1 MTALRSSGQ
10 AAERQKT
17 HSTSS
22 SSLPG
27 ASPSAGGAWV
37 SPKRTGSSGGS
48 PGDHFSP
55 NSATASP
62 VLGSF
67 SSLGRSSTAATSPSP
82 SYPVPTIVAGM
93 SPSAGSGAGAGVS
106 TGSSMASSNSNT
118 QKQPLNMEALAAKF
132 ADSKEAKE
140 KFATLQL
147 SPALTPATLPDKER
161 RAPAGSLTPS
171 SSATSHMA
179 HIKVQRTASLNHN
192 AHPGAL
198 SKGGR
203 LQPGHLA
210 QPTDMRRTASHNNAF
225 SSGLGLPVGSVNS
238 GFEQGAHAVNAGA
251 HNGNANVVQTH
262 NAHGGGALGG
272 ASGLA
277 PFSLGQMARSPRR
290 SSLNPRDS
298 GSHHDH
304 NSSSPSSLPSPLVGD
319 KHPLQ
324 HPWTLY
330 YDITT
335 GYSRQS
341 SSLNNYENGLRD
353 LGTFTTVELFA
364 RYFNWIEKPH
374 RMEISA
380 NYHLFKGGIKPMW
393 EDPANANGGRW
404 IITLLSKNTELLD
417 RCWMELAYALVGE
430 QLDVGDDICGAVL
443 SRRTKADRLAVWVR
457 DSENVEAIN
466 GIGLRLIRILDL
478 AKEKITMEFQVTTDV
493 KTIDTP
499 KNYISLEAIRKELA
513 QEAMVNTPAPST
525 VSECDMTPSLSVDSV
540 PATPVPNADASP
552 ATPVDMDTNGAAAL
566 TGGREKQQASVG
578 TSGLLIS
585 VEGREVFGASCE
597 TE

>member
-1 MTALRSSGQ
+1 
-10 AAERQKT
+10 
-17 HSTSS
+17 
-22 SSLPG
+22 
-27 ASPSAGGAWV
+27 
-37 SPKRTGSSGGS
+37 
-48 PGDHFSP
+48 
-55 NSATASP
+55 
-62 VLGSF
+62 
-67 SSLGRSSTAATSPSP
+67 
-82 SYPVPTIVAGM
+82 M
-93 SPSAGSGAGAGVS
+93 SPSAGSGAGAGVN
-106 TGSSMASSNSNT
+106 TGSSIASSSPNT

-140 KFATLQL
+140 KFAALQL

-171 SSATSHMA
+171 SNATSHMA

-192 AHPGAL
+192 AHPNAL

-225 SSGLGLPVGSVNS
+225 SSGLGLPVGSVNN
-238 GFEQGAHAVNAGA
+238 GFEQGAHSINAGA

-262 NAHGGGALGG
+262 NALGGALGG

-298 GSHHDH
+298 SSPHDQ
-304 NSSSPSSLPSPLVGD
+304 NSPGPSSLPSPLVGD

-324 HPWTLY
+324 HPWTLF

-374 RMEISA
+374 RMENSA
-380 NYHLFKGGIKPMW
+380 NYHLFKDGIKPMW

-430 QLDVGDDICGAVL
+430 QLDVGDDVCGAVL

-457 DSENVEAIN
+457 DSENVDAIN
-466 GIGLRLIRILDL
+466 GIGKRLIRILDL

-493 KTIDTP
+493 KTIGAP
-499 KNYISLEAIRKELA
+499 KNYISLEVIKKELA
-513 QEAMVNTPAPST
+513 QEAMANTSAPST
-525 VSECDMTPSLSVDSV
+525 VSESERTPSLTVDSV
-540 PATPVPNADASP
+540 PATPLPQAEASP
-552 ATPVDMDTNGAAAL
+552 ATPMDTDNASGL
-566 TGGREKQQASVG
+566 TGGREKQQGSVG
-578 TSGLLIS
+578 TSGLLIT

-597 TE
+597 NE